1 MCRAMNRSILNV
13 VFGGFGTGDAL
24 HERGPVD
31 RRGARD
37 QGRRARRAL
46 LAEAK
51 SVVIVPGYGMAVAR
65 AQNAVNELTRTLRDR
80 GVNVRF
86 AIHPVAGRLPGH
98 MNVLLAEAG
107 VPYDIVLEME
117 TSTRLRATDVVLVI
131 GANDIVNPARSTTRL
146 EPIYGMPVLEVWTPR
161 HHPLFFHVVV
171 SSAAMARATPASRT
185 RSSPF
190 RDLRARQRRRRSAAH
205 ALRRRGQEERRRAGH
220 RGLPI
225 VERYELDMDADART
239 DVAIGMTSG
248 AVRVYR
254 QGGSTMHEL
263 VPTTASLGFGDAIAA
278 AGDVNGD
285 GFGDLL
291 IGDPRHVVGRTTG
304 RASIYFGTRDAPTL
318 GLTVVSSSVTVV
330 GAAVAALGDLNGDG
344 LGDFAVTEQGA
355 TDTLINVFLSPH
367 RAPLVPAQSLS
378 TMGLLNPTA
387 MVAGDV
393 SDDGRADIAIG
404 FSGANG
410 GAGAVLVYRASEAG
424 SMMPYQSNP
433 VSLRDLSGAAG
444 RMGASLAMG
453 SLINDRALELIVG
466 APGRTSGGT
475 GGLLLYVNPFSRDS
489 ASLLTLPFGSP
500 ASSENFATSLS
511 VIGDSDSDGATEFL
525 ILHPGKV
532 SGSLRSAVLLTEFYP
547 FGAVGGF
554 NASVHTL
561 LTGGTTPTYTR
572 ALSASGAFLDIN
584 NAGRQALVFTAE
596 QVGGRTLQ
604 SSVLTGGGMGMDGTW
619 TASNPTNVT
628 MVFGFTNVIASR

>member
-1 MCRAMNRSILNV
+1 LSSVFSIRVIGSSTALSAALFASGCSLPSNLRDANV
-13 VFGGFGTGDAL
+13 SGDAAAPQDDVASMDDAVAPPIDVAPTDT
-24 HERGPVD
+24 GVVMD
-31 RRGARD
+31 TGVVQD
-37 QGRRARRAL
+37 TG
-46 LAEAK
+46 
-51 SVVIVPGYGMAVAR
+51 VIVDTGVPPACTAATVPAMIAPISTAVYATSFVTFVAR
-65 AQNAVNELTRTLRDR
+65 APIGSRVEFEYSNT
-80 GVNVRF
+80 
-86 AIHPVAGRLPGH
+86 PGYSVG
-98 MNVLLAEAG
+98 M
-107 VPYDIVLEME
+107 
-117 TSTRLRATDVVLVI
+117 
-131 GANDIVNPARSTTRL
+131 TT
-146 EPIYGMPVLEVWTPR
+146 
-161 HHPLFFHVVV
+161 
-171 SSAAMARATPASRT
+171 RATPVPVGADGRASLTVPYAAPMANRVQ
-185 RSSPF
+185 F
-190 RDLRARQRRRRSAAH
+190 VRARVLCLG
-205 ALRRRGQEERRRAGH
+205 ALNAGDPSPT
-220 RGLPI
+220 RLFRVGTRPMGVNWPLPI